1 MDPPDDLRRRLL
13 LAAGALP
20 IASSLGVFAGFSER
34 VAAAGVGEVAGYEPA
49 LQPDKST
56 LQRWLQ
62 QLHDFGPIRA
72 TGTSQCRAFEEWLA
86 EQFGKL
92 GYKIERDRYR
102 LTSWECDIKNCAVS
116 IAPSSGATAFA

>member
-1 MDPPDDLRRRLL
+1 MHEVATARTSRLSHCVDPPDDLRRRLL
-13 LAAGALP
+13 LSAGALP
-20 IASSLGVFAGFSER
+20 LASSLGVFAGFIER

-72 TGTSQCRAFEEWLA
+72 TGTTQCRAFEEWLA
-86 EQFGKL
+86 
-92 GYKIERDRYR
+92 
-102 LTSWECDIKNCAVS
+102 
-116 IAPSSGATAFA
+116 SSLASSASSSNAITID